1 MIIVTLPEKVLVKP
15 EEFPGQPPYSVSR
28 NDPFDLSLNDNAKP
42 FPGVLATAFEKEKMG
57 RRSAPDPFRPPEPP
71 PVYPFVFSESLR
83 HQTVSLRLPLAR
95 LLLTTSCPDSVLILT
110 KKPCVLFLLLLC
122 G

>member
-1 MIIVTLPEKVLVKP
+1 MALPKEVLIKP
-15 EEFPGQPPYSVSR
+15 EEFPRQPPYPVPR
-28 NDPFDLSLNDNAKP
+28 NYPFDLSLNDDAKP
-42 FPGVLATAFEKEKMG
+42 FPGILVAVLEKEEVSCS
-57 RRSAPDPFRPPEPP
+57 SAPDPSSPPKPP